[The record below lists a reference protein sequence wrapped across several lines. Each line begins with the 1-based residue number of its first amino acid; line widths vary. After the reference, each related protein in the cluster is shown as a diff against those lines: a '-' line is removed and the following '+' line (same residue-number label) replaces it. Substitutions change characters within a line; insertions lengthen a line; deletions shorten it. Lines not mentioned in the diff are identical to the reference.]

1 MSGTAHLDASEKPA
15 SSPFGAV
22 KINDLY
28 LSSLFLQRASL
39 FDVNG
44 GSGGD
49 TLRRGMSSALAAT
62 TGGSKSSGR
71 MPDLSLVEAAAVA
84 AASPTRS
91 EAEEDEELNAAAAEA
106 VRNLRSPKSDEEEM
120 DEVRDENGRHSE
132 RRCEDDD
139 DDRKGLKDDIDN
151 GENKEKQVSQSVSQ
165 SADFFCK

>member
-1 MSGTAHLDASEKPA
+1 
-15 SSPFGAV
+15 
-22 KINDLY
+22 
-28 LSSLFLQRASL
+28 
-39 FDVNG
+39 
-44 GSGGD
+44 
-49 TLRRGMSSALAAT
+49 MSSALAAT

-84 AASPTRS
+84 ATSPTRS

-139 DDRKGLKDDIDN
+139 DDRKGLKDEIDN
-151 GENKEKQVSQSVSQ
+151 GENKEKQVSQSVSLLT
-165 SADFFCK
+165 FFVQINSSLARVSETGKARRSKSMFASFVTFSTENKTVRCQV